1 MWRNSM
7 NKILKILPSLS
18 LYGLGLA
25 SFFFLDIYIST
36 AEYSKEFISQW
47 AFYKSSI
54 FILGGF
60 CILGFDQVMIREP
73 KLHFYIKKK
82 FLFQSFI
89 ISSIGTML
97 VWLFYPIENIWL
109 FFMVLNLFSITV
121 FLSGI
126 FRANQKYTIAQ
137 LATNGWKIVVV
148 VIFFIIAQKE
158 MLNFLGISLAIIC
171 FVLIIVYLKLYGTP
185 ETGEK
190 ALKYEDYRK
199 TGIAF
204 FLHNMTLTSAVYG
217 EQFIINLYGNDYISS
232 QLFTYFAIFS
242 PIILSA
248 NGFIGFIIGPK
259 LRAKE
264 KVTRKDYNS
273 LQVKLIV
280 FAIVMAII
288 SFVVGIFLLD
298 RFKNVPFSEIN
309 LWLVSAVLIT
319 CMIRTV
325 YTTSSL
331 YLGIFAS
338 NKHLY
343 KTAGLNWG
351 ALIAYIILI
360 LVVLITGMDS
370 SVLVVGIA
378 CLTALHWTIRLM
390 ISHTYAIKFF
400 YNEEY

>member
-1 MWRNSM
+1 M
-7 NKILKILPSLS
+7 NRILKILPSLA

-36 AEYSKEFISQW
+36 ADYSKEFISQW

-60 CILGFDQVMIREP
+60 CILGFDQVMVREP

-82 FLFQSFI
+82 FLFQSFLL
-89 ISSIGTML
+89 SVIGTTL
-97 VWLFYPIENIWL
+97 VWIFYPIERIWL
-109 FFMVLNLFSITV
+109 FFIILNLFSITV

-137 LATNGWKIVVV
+137 LATNGWKIVLVI
-148 VIFFIIAQKE
+148 IFFLVAQKQ
-158 MLNFLGISLAIIC
+158 MLSFLGISLAVIC
-171 FVLIIVYLKLYGTP
+171 LTLIVIYTNLYRAP
-185 ETGEK
+185 EK
-190 ALKYEDYRK
+190 DAVALKYEDYRK
-199 TGIAF
+199 TGVAF

-217 EQFIINLYGNDYISS
+217 EQFIINLYGNDAISS
-232 QLFTYFAIFS
+232 ELFMYFAIFS

-264 KVTRKDYNS
+264 TVTRKDYNS
-273 LQVKLIV
+273 LQLKLII
-280 FAIVMAII
+280 FAIVMATI

-298 RFKNVPFSEIN
+298 RFKNVSFSEIN
-309 LWLVSAVLIT
+309 LWLTLAVLIT

-331 YLGIFAS
+331 YLGVFAS

-343 KTAGLNWG
+343 KTAGLNWSV
-351 ALIAYIILI
+351 LIAYIILI
-360 LVVLITGMDS
+360 LVVLITGMDTN
-370 SVLVVGIA
+370 VLVVGIA
-378 CLTALHWTIRLM
+378 GLTALHWTMRLI

-400 YNEEY
+400 DNEKH